1 MGFHFKIGQSVALI
15 DEAISGKIVKIEQE
29 EVYIQTDDGFEMS
42 VFKHEIVPDND
53 LEVNFNSDFELQK
66 EEKSAEYKRKKKPTN
81 RKKGVVPP
89 MEVDLHIHQLTAN
102 ERGMSA
108 HDKLNLQI
116 DVARSRLEFAISK
129 RIQRVVFIHGI
140 GEGVLKAELEYL
152 FSRYEQVK
160 FYDADYQKY
169 GLGATEVYIYQNF

>member
-15 DEAISGKIVKIEQE
+15 DEAINGKIVKIDGEQ
-29 EVYIQTDDGFEMS
+29 VYIQTDDGFEII
-42 VFKHEIVPDND
+42 VFKHEIVPDED
-53 LEVNFNSDFELQK
+53 IDVNFNSDFEKYK
-66 EEKSAEYKRKKKPTN
+66 EEKNVEYERKKKPTIHS
-81 RKKGVVPP
+81 KGVVPP
-89 MEVDLHIHQLTAN
+89 MEVDLHIHQLTSN
-102 ERGMSA
+102 ERGMSP

-116 DVARSRLEFAISK
+116 DVARSRLEFAITK
-129 RIQRVVFIHGI
+129 RLQRIVFIHGI
-140 GEGVLKAELEYL
+140 GEGVLKAELEFL